1 MKMNFL
7 KQRLLFFF
15 LFSIAFSVTILAQNK
30 LTVKGRVM
38 DVNGEVLTG
47 VSVLQKGTG
56 NGTVTDVNGHFSLNV
71 QPSNAILQFSYIGYK
86 AQEIPATALM
96 NITMHEE
103 QELLDEV
110 VVIGYGTAK
119 RKDVTTAVSSVSAK
133 DFAVR
138 PIVSAGQALQG
149 KAAGVQVIQP
159 NGAPGGETV
168 IRVRGTTSL
177 NGSSDPLYVVDGV
190 PVDNLN
196 FLSPNDIENINILK
210 DASSAAIYG
219 SRASNGVVIVTTK
232 AGKTGGAKISFNAQL
247 AAKKVSN
254 LIQSLNAVEYKDLME
269 EINPGSS
276 ANLGTVDI
284 TNWNDEVYRTGIQ
297 QNYQLSVSDGN
308 DKMNYFLSAG
318 YLNEKGIFDAAFFR
332 RFNFRAKL
340 DAQVRKW
347 LNIGANISY
356 SDNSSNGINT
366 GNGSN
371 RGGIVLA
378 LINLPTSYPI
388 IDPETNY
395 YKRSFNG
402 QNIVNPIEELQ
413 NGMDDLSREN
423 RILASGNA
431 QITFTKNLNFKS
443 TFTLDRR
450 NYLQTGF
457 TPVVHVTGIDEYGS
471 GWDNRNMNTVLTWD
485 NVLNYQKTFGKNS
498 IEAMLGSSW
507 TDSEYTNSWINGS
520 YYRNNDIKTLN
531 AANKISWEG
540 SNDGSSGTGTSI
552 STWGIMSYFGR
563 VSYNLDSKYL
573 ITANIRADGSSR
585 LHPDHRWGT
594 FPSFSAAWRLS
605 AEEFMQEIDWLD
617 DLKLRGGWGKTGNQ
631 SGLGDYA
638 YLQMYNITRVNWYRT
653 KLNDK
658 GEIVYPDDK
667 AVPTISPANLRTPDL
682 TWEKTSQT
690 SLGVDV
696 TVLKNRLTLTMDYY
710 YKKTTDMLLKIQ
722 LPEGGSYASSLVRN
736 GGLMTNQ
743 GFELSVNSVN
753 IKNNGVEW
761 QSDLKFSLNRNK
773 LVKLDLTKIYDDAA
787 TSDAFH
793 GSQIVRNEEGRPLGG
808 FYGYISD
815 GVDPETGELMYRD
828 LNKDG
833 KITATDRTY
842 IGDPNPDFI
851 YGLTNTLTWK
861 NLSLSI
867 FLQGTYGND
876 IFNASRIE
884 TEGMRDA
891 KNQSIRV
898 LDRWKRPGMV
908 TTIPKANYTMYPSSY
923 FIEDGSYLRVKDITL
938 SYNVSAKG
946 LKKVG
951 ISRLQPYLTAQ
962 NLLTFTKYIGMDPEV
977 NQWGNSSSVQ
987 GIDWGT
993 YPQSKSFV
1001 FGVNVE
1007 F

>member
-15 LFSIAFSVTILAQNK
+15 LLSIAFPFVALAQNT
-30 LTVKGRVM
+30 LTVKGKVL
-38 DVNGEVLTG
+38 DVKGEALIG

-56 NGTVTDVNGHFSLNV
+56 NGTVTDVNGHFSLSV
-71 QPSNAILQFSYIGYK
+71 QPSDAVLQFSYIGFK
-86 AQEIPATALM
+86 TQEIPATALM

-133 DFAVR
+133 DFDVR

-196 FLSPNDIENINILK
+196 FLSPSDIENINILK

-219 SRASNGVVIVTTK
+219 SRAANGVVIVTTK
-232 AGKTGGAKISFNAQL
+232 AGKTGNAKITLNAQL
-247 AAKKVSN
+247 TAKKVSN

-269 EINPGSS
+269 DINPGSGS
-276 ANLGTVDI
+276 DLGTEDV
-284 TNWNDEVYRTGIQ
+284 TNWYDEVYRTGIQ

-318 YLNEKGIFDAAFFR
+318 YLNEKGVLDAAFFR
-332 RFNFRAKL
+332 RYNFRAKL
-340 DAQVRKW
+340 EGQVRKW

-356 SDNSSNGINT
+356 SDNSNNGINT

-371 RGGIVLA
+371 RGGVVLA
-378 LINLPTSYPI
+378 LVNLPTSYPV
-388 IDPETNY
+388 IDPETGY

-402 QNIVNPIEELQ
+402 QNIVNPVEALQ
-413 NGMDDLSREN
+413 NGKDDMSREN

-431 QITFTKNLNFKS
+431 KISFTNDLNFKS

-457 TPVVHVTGIDEYGS
+457 NPVVHVTGIDEYGS
-471 GWDNRNMNTVLTWD
+471 GWDNRNMNTVLTFD
-485 NVLNYQKTFGKNS
+485 NVFNYQKTFGKNS
-498 IEAMLGSSW
+498 IEAMFGSSW

-520 YYRNNDIKTLN
+520 YYRKNDIKTLN
-531 AANKISWEG
+531 AANKIDL
-540 SNDGSSGTGTSI
+540 NDAGTSA

-594 FPSFSAAWRLS
+594 FPSFSAAWRIS
-605 AEEFMQEIDWLD
+605 EEEFMQGITWLD
-617 DLKLRGGWGKTGNQ
+617 DFKLRGGWGKTGNQ

-638 YLQMYNITRVNWYRT
+638 YLQMDNISRVNWYRT
-653 KLNDK
+653 ELDGTGK
-658 GEIVYPDDK
+658 IVYPDEK
-667 AVPTISPANLRTPDL
+667 AVPTTSPVNRRTADL

-690 SLGVDV
+690 GVGVDA
-696 TVLKNRLTLTMDYY
+696 TVLKNRLTFVLDYY
-710 YKKTTDMLLKIQ
+710 YKKTSDMLLNIQ

-753 IKNNGVEW
+753 IKSNDFEW
-761 QSDLKFSLNRNK
+761 QSDLKFSTNRNK
-773 LVKLDLTKIYDDAA
+773 LVKLDLTKIYYEVA

-793 GSQIVRNEEGRPLGG
+793 GSQIVRNEEGRSLGG

-828 LNKDG
+828 LNDDG

-861 NLSLSI
+861 SLSLSI

-938 SYNVSAKG
+938 SYNISTKV
-946 LKKVG
+946 LKKIG
-951 ISRLQPYLTAQ
+951 LSRLQPYLTAQ
-962 NLLTFTKYIGMDPEV
+962 NLLTLTKYIGMDPEV
-977 NQWGNSSSVQ
+977 NQWANSSSSVQ

-993 YPQSKSFV
+993 YPHSRSFV